1 MALPRLNE
9 NSQYELTIP
18 SKKEVVQYRPFLVKE
33 QKVLLIAYESQ
44 DRRQILNAMLNTIE
58 SCLKE
63 PLNVKTL
70 STFDVDYMFTQIRA
84 KSVGETSE
92 ILIACTECET
102 QNEIKINLEEIKID
116 VGETN
121 NLIELTDKISVRMRF
136 PNYDHFISSD
146 VLMGDST
153 QSEQLMALVVS
164 CLDAVETEDERISMQ
179 DESEEEIMGFLDSL
193 TSDQFD
199 KIAQFTLDLP
209 KLEHEVSFK
218 CKNCG
223 ADNKRILRGIDDF
236 F

>member
-18 SKKEVVQYRPFLVKE
+18 SKKQIVQYRPFLVKE

-58 SCLKE
+58 ACLKE
-63 PLNVKTL
+63 PLNVKAL

-84 KSVGETSE
+84 KSVGETSD
-92 ILIACTECET
+92 ILIGCTECET
-102 QNEIKINLEEIKID
+102 QNEVKINLEEIKID
-116 VGETN
+116 VGENN

-136 PNYDHFISSD
+136 PNYDYFISND
-146 VLMGDST
+146 VLMGEST

-164 CLDAVETEDERISMQ
+164 CIDAVETEDERISMQ
-179 DESEEEIMGFLDSL
+179 DESNEEIMGFLDSL
-193 TSDQFD
+193 TTDQFD

-209 KLEHEVSFK
+209 KLEHEVAFK
-218 CKNCG
+218 CKDCG
-223 ADNKRILRGIDDF
+223 TDNKRILRGIDDF

>member
-18 SKKEVVQYRPFLVKE
+18 SKQQVVQYRPFLVKE
-33 QKVLLIAYESQ
+33 QKILFIAYESQ
-44 DRRQILNAMLNTIE
+44 DRKQILTAMLNTIE

-63 PLNVKTL
+63 PLNVKAL

-84 KSVGETSE
+84 KSVGETSD
-92 ILIACTECET
+92 ILIGCTECET
-102 QNEIKINLEEIKID
+102 QNEVKVNLEEIKID

-136 PNYDHFISSD
+136 PNYDHFISND
-146 VLMGDST
+146 VLMGEST

-164 CLDAVETEDERISMQ
+164 CIDAVETEDERISMQ
-179 DESEEEIMGFLDSL
+179 DETDEEIMGFLDSL

-209 KLEHEVSFK
+209 KLEHEVKFK
-218 CKNCG
+218 CKDCG
-223 ADNKRILRGIDDF
+223 AENKRTLRGIDDF

>member
-18 SKKEVVQYRPFLVKE
+18 SKKQVVQYRPFLVKE

-58 SCLKE
+58 ACLKE
-63 PLNVKTL
+63 PLNVKAL

-84 KSVGETSE
+84 KSVGETSD
-92 ILIACTECET
+92 ILIGCTECET

-116 VGETN
+116 VGENN

-136 PNYDHFISSD
+136 PNYDYFISND
-146 VLMGDST
+146 VLMGEST

-164 CLDAVETEDERISMQ
+164 CIDAVETEDERISMQ
-179 DESEEEIMGFLDSL
+179 DESNEEIMGFLDSL
-193 TSDQFD
+193 TTDQFD

-209 KLEHEVSFK
+209 KLEHEVAFK
-218 CKNCG
+218 CKDCG
-223 ADNKRILRGIDDF
+223 TDNKRILRGIDDF

>member
-18 SKKEVVQYRPFLVKE
+18 SKQEVVQYRPFLVKE
-33 QKVLLIAYESQ
+33 QKILFIAYESQ

-58 SCLKE
+58 ACLKE
-63 PLNVKTL
+63 PLNVKML

-84 KSVGETSE
+84 KSVGETSD
-92 ILIACTECET
+92 ILIGCTECET
-102 QNEIKINLEEIKID
+102 QNEVKVNLEEIKID
-116 VGETN
+116 VGKTN

-136 PNYDHFISSD
+136 PNYDYFISND
-146 VLMGDST
+146 VLMGEST

-164 CLDAVETEDERISMQ
+164 CLDAVETEEERISMQ

-209 KLEHEVSFK
+209 KLEHEVIFK
-218 CKNCG
+218 CKDCG
-223 ADNKRILRGIDDF
+223 TDNKRTLRGIDDF

>member
-18 SKKEVVQYRPFLVKE
+18 SKKQVVQYRPFLVKE

-58 SCLKE
+58 ACLKE
-63 PLNVKTL
+63 PLNVKAL

-84 KSVGETSE
+84 KSVGETSD
-92 ILIACTECET
+92 ILIGCTECET
-102 QNEIKINLEEIKID
+102 QNEVKINLEEIKID
-116 VGETN
+116 VGENN

-136 PNYDHFISSD
+136 PNYDYFISND
-146 VLMGDST
+146 VLMGEST

-164 CLDAVETEDERISMQ
+164 CIDAVETEDERISMQ
-179 DESEEEIMGFLDSL
+179 DESNEEIMGFLDSL
-193 TSDQFD
+193 TTDQFD

-209 KLEHEVSFK
+209 KLEHEVAFK
-218 CKNCG
+218 CKDCG
-223 ADNKRILRGIDDF
+223 TDNKRILRGIDDF

>member
-18 SKKEVVQYRPFLVKE
+18 SKKQIVQYRPFLVKE

-58 SCLKE
+58 ACLKE
-63 PLNVKTL
+63 PLNVKAL

-84 KSVGETSE
+84 KSVGETSD
-92 ILIACTECET
+92 ILIGCTECET
-102 QNEIKINLEEIKID
+102 QNEVKINLEEIKID

-121 NLIELTDKISVRMRF
+121 NLIQLTDKISVRMRF
-136 PNYDHFISSD
+136 PNYDYFISND
-146 VLMGDST
+146 VLMGEST

-164 CLDAVETEDERISMQ
+164 CLDAVETGDERISMQ

-193 TSDQFD
+193 TSEQFE

-209 KLEHEVSFK
+209 KLEHEIAFN
-218 CKNCG
+218 CKDCG
-223 ADNKRILRGIDDF
+223 ADNKRTLRGIDDF